1 MEKIRV
7 VIAEDE
13 ESYRKALRRT
23 IELTPDI
30 DLIAVCKDGRE
41 ALGRCGDLRPDVLLT
56 DIGMPHLD
64 GLELMR
70 RVYTETPPPHIVV
83 LTVQEDDDTIF
94 DAFRSGACGY
104 VLKTSTPVEVV
115 EAIRLANRGEAKI
128 TPRVAARL
136 IHDFRRAATVRAE
149 PKGPPVELSH
159 REAQILEYV
168 AMGMRNRDI
177 ALKLEIAEKTV
188 KNHVSAILKALQV
201 NTRTEAALRVYKDDL
216 VVHN

>member
-13 ESYRKALRRT
+13 ENYRKALRRT

-41 ALGRCGDLRPDVLLT
+41 ALDRCADLSPDVLLT
-56 DIGMPHLD
+56 DINMPHLD

-70 RVYTETPPPHIVV
+70 RLYTDTPPPHIVV

-104 VLKTSTPVEVV
+104 VLKTSTPGDVL

-128 TPRVAARL
+128 TPRVASRL
-136 IHDFRRAATVRAE
+136 IQDFRRTDRARTLPTE
-149 PKGPPVELSH
+149 SVLLSH
-159 REAQILEYV
+159 REAQILELV
-168 AMGMRNRDI
+168 ALGLRNREI
-177 ALKLEIAEKTV
+177 ADRLEIAEKTV

-201 NTRTEAALRVYKDDL
+201 NTRTEAALRAVKNRL
-216 VVHN
+216 VARA